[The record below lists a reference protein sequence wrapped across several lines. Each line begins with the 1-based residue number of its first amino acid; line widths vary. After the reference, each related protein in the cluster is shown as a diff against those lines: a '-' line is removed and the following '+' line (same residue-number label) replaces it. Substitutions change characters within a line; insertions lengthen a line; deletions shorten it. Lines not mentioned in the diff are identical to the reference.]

1 MTHHG
6 VVISGSYDYR
16 LVALSVLIAV
26 LASYAALD
34 LAARVTAARGRI
46 RFAWLLGG
54 ASAMGTGIWSMHYIG
69 MLAFSLPI
77 PVLYDWPTVLLSLL
91 AAVFSSAIAL
101 FVVSRQKMGILAA
114 MVGSVV
120 MGTGIATMH
129 YTGMA
134 AMRLRAMCY
143 YSSSLV
149 TLSVILAIVI
159 SLVALWLT
167 FRLRNDVKGKW
178 LAKTASAVLMGA
190 AIPVMHYTGMAAAG
204 FTLTGDAPDLSH
216 AVSVSSLG
224 ITGITI
230 VTFMV
235 LGLAVLTSVVD
246 RRFSVLES
254 SEEQLRLIIN
264 TALDAVITMNAEG
277 RITNWNSEAE
287 KTFGWSS
294 QEALGQ
300 RLSEII
306 LPQRYRKDHDRG
318 LERFLATGQGMM
330 LRQRTEIT
338 ALHRDGHEFPVEV
351 ATSPV
356 KFANQW
362 IFSSFMRDIAEHK
375 RAQEELLNAK
385 QAAEDANRAKSIFL
399 ANMSHELRTP
409 LNAIIGYSEMLEEE
423 TQELGKAAVVRDLQK
438 IQSAGKHLLALI
450 NDILDLSKI
459 EAGKMGLHLE
469 IFDVAQMIEE
479 IASTVQPAVE
489 KNTNTLQVDVAKNA
503 GEMRADLTKVRQILL
518 NLLSNSCKFTNSGS
532 ISLQVDRRTIDHRD
546 WLQFQVR
553 DTGIG
558 ITAEQKEN
566 LFQEFSQADTS
577 IARKYGGTGLG
588 LAITRRF
595 IQIMRGTIAVESQP
609 GRGSTFTI
617 QLPAEVT
624 ESGEPARSQLPV
636 SLPVPSQ
643 PAPLDYGTILVIDDD
658 AAVRDLMSRFL
669 TKLGFHVV
677 TGEGAAEGL
686 RLAKKV
692 DPLLITLDVMMP
704 EMDGWRVLKQLKAD
718 PELADIPVIMVTV
731 VDNEPMGVRLGASSY
746 LIKPVNRDRLAVL
759 VEQYRRAR
767 PVRGARGGHSRA
779 EGAPVQAT
787 AMTDGAGGEEP

>member
-1 MTHHG
+1 MTGIG
-6 VVISGSYDYR
+6 VAINGSYDYR

-34 LAARVTAARGRI
+34 LAARVTAAHGKI
-46 RFAWLLGG
+46 QFAWLLGG
-54 ASAMGTGIWSMHYIG
+54 AAAMGTGIWSMHYIG

-91 AAVFSSAIAL
+91 AAVLTSAIAL
-101 FVVSRQKMGILAA
+101 FVVSRQRMGLLAA
-114 MVGSVV
+114 TVGSII

-134 AMRLRAMCY
+134 AMRLPAMCH
-143 YSSSLV
+143 YSSALV
-149 TLSVILAIVI
+149 TLSVALAIVI

-178 LAKTASAVLMGA
+178 LPKIASAVLMGA

-204 FTLTGDAPDLSH
+204 FTFTGEAPNLSH

-264 TALDAVITMNAEG
+264 TALDAVITINAEG

-300 RLSEII
+300 RLYEVII
-306 LPQRYRKDHDRG
+306 PRRYREVHEQV
-318 LERFLATGQGMM
+318 LQRFLGTGDGMV

-356 KFANQW
+356 KFGGQW

-375 RAQEELLNAK
+375 RAQEELLTAK

-423 TQELGKAAVVRDLQK
+423 TQELGKVAVVRDLQK

-469 IFDVAQMIEE
+469 TFDVAQMIEE
-479 IASTVQPAVE
+479 IVSTVQPAVA

-503 GEMRADLTKVRQILL
+503 GTMHADLTKVRQILL
-518 NLLSNSCKFTNSGS
+518 NLLSNSCKFTDHGT
-532 ISLQVDRRTIDHRD
+532 ISLNVGRRTIDHRD
-546 WLQFQVR
+546 WLQFEVG

-558 ITAEQKEN
+558 ITTIQKEN
-566 LFQEFSQADTS
+566 LFREFSQADAS

-588 LAITRRF
+588 LAITHRF
-595 IQIMRGTIAVESQP
+595 IQIMRGTITVDSEP
-609 GRGSTFTI
+609 GRGSTFTM
-617 QLPAEVT
+617 QLPAEVIL
-624 ESGEPARSQLPV
+624 ESVDPARSELPL
-636 SLPVPSQ
+636 STLAAPQ
-643 PAPLDYGTILVIDDD
+643 PDHLNRGTILVIDDD
-658 AAVRDLMSRFL
+658 PAVRDLTSRFL
-669 TKLGFHVV
+669 TKMGFHVV
-677 TGEGAAEGL
+677 TGESGAEGL
-686 RLAKKV
+686 QLAKEV
-692 DPLLITLDVMMP
+692 HPLLITLDVMMP
-704 EMDGWRVLKQLKAD
+704 EMDGWCVLKALKAD
-718 PELADIPVIMVTV
+718 PGLAEIPVIMVTV
-731 VDNEPMGVRLGASSY
+731 VDNEPMGIGLGASNY
-746 LIKPVNRDRLAVL
+746 LIKPVDRDRLAVL
-759 VEQYRRAR
+759 VEQYGSAQ
-767 PVRGARGGHSRA
+767 PSGENSAVTPG
-779 EGAPVQAT
+779 QAIRS
-787 AMTDGAGGEEP
+787 